1 MVFLPQIPFFGIWG
15 RAGRGPWLNDVI
27 EGFYAMKH
35 KATFTNRMKQNWLF
49 ILLSALFAIWALA
62 FIYHSSY
69 AAIDDRRYFNLFDD
83 AMISMRYAWNF
94 SHGRGLYRKSSTPPS
109 SSIIVPTAS
118 SR

>member
-1 MVFLPQIPFFGIWG
+1 
-15 RAGRGPWLNDVI
+15 
-27 EGFYAMKH
+27 
-35 KATFTNRMKQNWLF
+35 MKQNWLF

-94 SHGRGLYRKSSTPPS
+94 SYGRGLVWNAGDTNRVEGYTNLLMTLMMS
-109 SSIIVPTAS
+109 AS
-118 SR
+118 